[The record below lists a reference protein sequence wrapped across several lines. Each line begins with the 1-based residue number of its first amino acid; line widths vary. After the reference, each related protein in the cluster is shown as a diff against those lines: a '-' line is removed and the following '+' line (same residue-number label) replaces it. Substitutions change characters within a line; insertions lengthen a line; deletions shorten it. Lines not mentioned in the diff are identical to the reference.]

1 MTENENTTDKY
12 SKPLSAK
19 SREFLYILSVANIL
33 IGYMQDYDNVSDNP
47 KIQGVIDN
55 IKKFSQEFAETSRD
69 LADAYVESFDE
80 QKYSEIIRMALMN
93 CQIMTK
99 YSLPDIATI
108 FRNGVNGVDVLQSPM
123 VEVEV
128 GGEEKNESENECSIT
143 I

>member
-19 SREFLYILSVANIL
+19 SREFLYILSVTNIL
-33 IGYMQDYDNVSDNP
+33 IGYMHDYDNVSENP

-69 LADAYVESFDE
+69 LADVYVESFDE

-99 YSLPDIATI
+99 YSLPDIMTI
-108 FRNGVNGVDVLQSPM
+108 FKNGVNGIDIIRSVKENDAETETV
-123 VEVEV
+123 
-128 GGEEKNESENECSIT
+128 NETAIETVNAD
-143 I
+143 